1 MTAVEATYM
10 TMLAEI
16 KHRHAMRKI
25 TDAPLVK
32 ILGEDQ
38 SAKDMDSAL
47 ALIDSQK
54 DLLREIGFYLRTNFK
69 QNDEVYDDLLTR
81 VSEAT
86 E

>member
-1 MTAVEATYM
+1 MM
-10 TMLAEI
+10 MLAEI

-54 DLLREIGFYLRTNFK
+54 DLLREIGLYLRTNFK